1 MAKRKIQKD
10 KQRSIKHVLNCT
22 VPCTYNIHLRFTFR
36 QSKPLTIL
44 TNLFGPL
51 IFLIKIFQ
59 LLVFRIN
66 TKYDYWADRI
76 ERNYNTTLLSQEE
89 FEETKGVIRIV
100 YRRRTDKTVI
110 SHE

>member
-1 MAKRKIQKD
+1 MSLSRKYK
-10 KQRSIKHVLNCT
+10 VLNRLVKIVSGLLCLKE
-22 VPCTYNIHLRFTFR
+22 NLRFIVYVHG
-36 QSKPLTIL
+36 TIH
-44 TNLFGPL
+44 F
-51 IFLIKIFQ
+51 
-59 LLVFRIN
+59 N

-89 FEETKGVIRIV
+89 FEETKRVIRIV

>member
-1 MAKRKIQKD
+1 MSLSRKSK
-10 KQRSIKHVLNCT
+10 VLNRLVKIVSGLLCLKE
-22 VPCTYNIHLRFTFR
+22 NLRFI
-36 QSKPLTIL
+36 LYVHGTIH
-44 TNLFGPL
+44 F
-51 IFLIKIFQ
+51 
-59 LLVFRIN
+59 N

>member
-1 MAKRKIQKD
+1 MSLSRKSK
-10 KQRSIKHVLNCT
+10 VLNRLVKVVSGLLCLKK
-22 VPCTYNIHLRFTFR
+22 NLRFI
-36 QSKPLTIL
+36 LYVHGTIH
-44 TNLFGPL
+44 F
-51 IFLIKIFQ
+51 
-59 LLVFRIN
+59 N